1 MWAYSYVIYR
11 RRAFECVPEV
21 VFILFLREGKN
32 IPLQNFYKV
41 FRLKTVIE
49 IWDNGT
55 LLHRQWDALWPC
67 PWSPL
72 PVLGVE
78 DVWDHSPHR
87 QPWVPL
93 STTQATALGS
103 ISSLRLHPRR
113 ILPADFTW
121 EPRVGR
127 DDNQQSISPANR
139 PTWEHLALGRTTRS
153 FHLALRSEGV
163 ERVSFSYSKNSDSS
177 LFPQS
182 VIFISVYFGCRDHAQ
197 LYHLLLSIL
206 MQSNSLNQNHQNW
219 FQISV
224 HTCQHLS
231 WQWAYSE
238 GVYPR
243 WLGWMFPVYFKLCLS
258 GCLVGQQMLFLTF
271 KNGSAKCLKTCYV
284 ACLNTTKSLKVRQ
297 GLIHTKCVFMQISK
311 YQKMVGASYIPE
323 LKTDIFILL
332 YLVLFT
338 SSVKKKNKKVG
349 FEWFSWFCSEFTHLH
364 SSTNADGT
372 LNKYCEAQPV
382 MSNSQPHNSYEPVF
396 F

>member
-32 IPLQNFYKV
+32 IPLQNFYKI

-72 PVLGVE
+72 PVLGIE
-78 DVWDHSPHR
+78 DFWDHSPHR

-103 ISSLRLHPRR
+103 ISSLRLHPRW

-139 PTWEHLALGRTTRS
+139 PTWEHLALGRRTRS

-163 ERVSFSYSKNSDSS
+163 ERVSISYSKYGESRTAHCFLKASSS
-177 LFPQS
+177 LVYTLAVEIMHSFT
-182 VIFISVYFGCRDHAQ
+182 IFCYPSSCKVTVSTRITKTVLRTAFIFASTSHDSGLIQRE
-197 LYHLLLSIL
+197 SIL
-206 MQSNSLNQNHQNW
+206 D
-219 FQISV
+219 
-224 HTCQHLS
+224 
-231 WQWAYSE
+231 
-238 GVYPR
+238 
-243 WLGWMFPVYFKLCLS
+243 GWDGCFP
-258 GCLVGQQMLFLTF
+258 
-271 KNGSAKCLKTCYV
+271 
-284 ACLNTTKSLKVRQ
+284 
-297 GLIHTKCVFMQISK
+297 
-311 YQKMVGASYIPE
+311 
-323 LKTDIFILL
+323 FIL
-332 YLVLFT
+332 
-338 SSVKKKNKKVG
+338 SSV
-349 FEWFSWFCSEFTHLH
+349 
-364 SSTNADGT
+364 
-372 LNKYCEAQPV
+372 
-382 MSNSQPHNSYEPVF
+382 SQDVWLDSKCCF
-396 F
+396 